1 MTGLGDVVRTLAERS
16 DVVAAVL
23 VSADGLPIEHAGHR
37 ALEPDAVAALA
48 ATAARHGGALADAL
62 ALGPVETLVLEC
74 GVGLL
79 TVAQLGSGNWLLVL
93 PADGAD
99 LGALLYDLRRHRP
112 ALASLL

>member
-1 MTGLGDVVRTLAERS
+1 MTGLGDVVRTMAERS
-16 DVVAAVL
+16 DVAAAVL
-23 VSADGLPIEHAGHR
+23 VSADGLPIQHAGRR

-48 ATAARHGGALADAL
+48 ATAARHGAALAEAL
-62 ALGPVETLVLEC
+62 ELGPVETLVLEC

-79 TVAQLGSGNWLLVL
+79 AVARLGSDNWLLVL